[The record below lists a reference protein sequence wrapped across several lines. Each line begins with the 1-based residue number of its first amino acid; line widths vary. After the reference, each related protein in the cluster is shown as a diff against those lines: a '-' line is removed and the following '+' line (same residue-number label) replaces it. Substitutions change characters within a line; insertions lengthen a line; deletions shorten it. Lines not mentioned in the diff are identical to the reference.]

1 MDFSKL
7 TDYLDSLGAGYGVP
21 GLDCKIMQEHRVI
34 YRHMAGYSDYAKTK
48 AVSSSDVYDFYSAS
62 KLVTMTAAMRLVEAG
77 MICLDDP
84 VSKYLPAF
92 EKMRLDP
99 EFKVGEFPSIWP
111 TNKTK
116 TIPAKNPILIK
127 DLMMMTAGLSYD
139 IFSEPIQRVKSESNG
154 EAGTIEVVN
163 AIAEMPLIAEPG
175 TRFSYGLGHDVIG
188 AVIEVV
194 SGKKFSEYMKE
205 NIFDPLEVFDL
216 AYQVTEEMRSR
227 LSAQYALDMETGDI
241 RPNPEMSFRL
251 TERFESGGAGL
262 VGSVDSYSLIIDA
275 LANNGVGHTGARILK
290 KESVQLMSRN
300 WLSAAQLADFEKRG
314 KIGYGYGLGVRTL
327 IDPTKSKSPLGEFGW
342 DGAAGAYALVDPIHR
357 LSIFYVQEIL
367 EMPKVYSEI
376 HPTIR
381 DLVYE
386 AVL

>member
-7 TDYLDSLGAGYGVP
+7 TDYLDSLGSGYGVP
-21 GLDCKIMQEHRVI
+21 GLDCKIMQKHRVV
-34 YRHMAGYSDYAKTK
+34 YRHMTGFSDYAKTK
-48 AVSSSDVYDFYSAS
+48 AVSSSDVYDLYSAS
-62 KLVTMTAAMRLVEAG
+62 KVVTMTAAMQLVEAG
-77 MICLDDP
+77 LIHLDDP

-92 EKMRLDP
+92 DKMRLDP
-99 EFKVGEFPSIWP
+99 EFKVGEFPFTWS
-111 TNKTK
+111 TNEAK

-139 IFSEPIQRVKSESNG
+139 LCSEPIQRVKSESNG
-154 EAGTIEVVN
+154 EAGTVEIVN

-194 SGKKFSEYMKE
+194 SGKRFSEYMKK

-216 AYQVTEEMRSR
+216 AYQVTDEARTR
-227 LSAQYALDMETGDI
+227 LSAQYECDMETGNIQPKPD
-241 RPNPEMSFRL
+241 MGFRL
-251 TERFESGGAGL
+251 TKRFESGGAGL

-275 LANNGVGHTGARILK
+275 LANDGIGHTGARILK
-290 KESVQLMSRN
+290 KESIQLMSRN
-300 WLSAAQLADFEKRG
+300 WLSATQLADFEKSG

-342 DGAAGAYALVDPIHR
+342 DGAAGAYALVDPIHQV
-357 LSIFYVQEIL
+357 SIFYVQEIL
-367 EMPKVYSEI
+367 GMLKVYSEI

-381 DLVYE
+381 DLAYE
-386 AVL
+386 VLL